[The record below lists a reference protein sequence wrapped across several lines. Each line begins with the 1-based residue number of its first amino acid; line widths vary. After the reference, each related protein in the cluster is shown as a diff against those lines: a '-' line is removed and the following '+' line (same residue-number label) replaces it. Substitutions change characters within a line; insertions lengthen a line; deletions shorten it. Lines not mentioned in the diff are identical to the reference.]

1 MNKRAIIVSGYFN
14 PLHKGH
20 LEYFNMAKS
29 KGDTLIVIVNSDY
42 QRKLKGSNEFMLEDE
57 RVLIIKAL
65 TVTDFVFLS
74 TDKDRTVC
82 KSLEEIYNIYS
93 QSFELFFANGG
104 DQDNKTIPEVEV
116 CKNLG
121 IKLLDGLGSKI
132 QSSSWLLN
140 SKDENK

>member
-1 MNKRAIIVSGYFN
+1 
-14 PLHKGH
+14 
-20 LEYFNMAKS
+20 MAKS